1 MGDFLDSKCLLRI
14 ITFIISIPILADI
27 ILSILSYQEECK
39 TYYII
44 RFVTQGIILIFIVFL
59 AYAFIHGEENNPFYT
74 GFISVATCVYS
85 ICAVLPM
92 EITSLVLF
100 IINHG
105 LLFYLGKIGF
115 YIHICFYGLI
125 FLFVISIRMCD
136 SYFYKNNINYNKI

>member
-1 MGDFLDSKCLLRI
+1 MEQDSNKSTKLFF
-14 ITFIISIPILADI
+14 FIISLPYIVDL

-74 GFISVATCVYS
+74 GFISVAVCVYS

-100 IINHG
+100 IINNG

-136 SYFYKNNINYNKI
+136 SFYKNNINYNKI

>member
-1 MGDFLDSKCLLRI
+1 MEQDSNKSTKLFF
-14 ITFIISIPILADI
+14 FIISLPYIVDL

-100 IINHG
+100 IINNG

-136 SYFYKNNINYNKI
+136 SYFYKNNINYNTI